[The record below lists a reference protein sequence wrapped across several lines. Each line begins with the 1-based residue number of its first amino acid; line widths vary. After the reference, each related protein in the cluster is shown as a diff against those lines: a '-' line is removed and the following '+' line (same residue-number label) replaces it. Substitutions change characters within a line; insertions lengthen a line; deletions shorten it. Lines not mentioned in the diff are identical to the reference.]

1 MFNKIAERAKKVMPG
16 GVTSSEHNLENNLNS
31 ALYVDCAKGAC
42 VYDVNTKVYIDYNMG
57 GGSIVF
63 GHNHPGVSSAVIDA
77 CKKGINFN
85 APNKNEVVLAELIVK
100 AVANVEMV
108 RFFNSEQQAAFCAMK
123 LAKMHTNKSKVI
135 IFSECCHSYLNDNE
149 NKSDDILTA
158 QFNNL
163 QSVQNIFLQSPN
175 EIAAVIIEPVATGEG
190 VIAPA
195 NGFLNRLRELCSEN
209 NALFILDDTNTGFR
223 LCMGGSQEFYAFNA
237 DIVIMGKIIGGGFPI
252 GVIGASAKI
261 MNNFGPLGKLSHGSV
276 FAGNPIIMQTGVCLL
291 TVLQNNSAV
300 FSYINNAAFSLQKGF
315 NQIAKAN
322 AINIEVN
329 RVGSLLSI
337 NFVGTP
343 TNNIGTMGASNENA
357 YNLFYDLM
365 MKNGVLIPNVKS
377 RVFYVSAAHTPQH
390 INSTLEIANEV
401 LAQIRKIDGI

>member
-63 GHNHPGVSSAVIDA
+63 GHNHPGVSNAIVDA
-77 CKKGINFN
+77 CKRGINFN
-85 APNKNEVVLAELIVK
+85 APNKNEIILAELIVK

-108 RFFNSEQQAAFCAMK
+108 RFFNSEQQAAFCALK

-135 IFSECCHSYLNDNE
+135 KFSECCHSYLNESN
-149 NKSDDILTA
+149 SDDILTA

-163 QSVQNIFLQSPN
+163 QSVQNIFMQSPN
-175 EIAAVIIEPVATGEG
+175 EIAAVIIEPVATGKG

-195 NGFLNRLRELCSEN
+195 NGFLNRLRELCIEN
-209 NALFILDDTNTGFR
+209 NALLILDDTNTGFR
-223 LCMGGSQEFYAFNA
+223 LCMGGAQEFYAFNA

-252 GVIGASAKI
+252 GVIGASANI
-261 MNNFGPLGKLSHGSV
+261 MSNFAPLGKLSHSSV
-276 FAGNPIIMQTGVCLL
+276 FTGNPIIMQTGVCLL

-300 FSYINNAAFSLQKGF
+300 FSYINNAASSLQKGF
-315 NQIAKAN
+315 DKIAKAN

-337 NFVGTP
+337 NFVGEA
-343 TNNIGTMGASNENA
+343 TNNIETVSASNENA
-357 YNLFYDLM
+357 YNVFCDLM
-365 MKNGVLIPNVKS
+365 MKNGIIVPNVKS
-377 RVFYVSAAHTPQH
+377 RIFYVSAAHTPQH
-390 INSTLEIANEV
+390 INNTLEIANEV
-401 LAQIRKIDGI
+401 LLHIKKIDGI